1 MNERHTVSEALHKAV
16 LGYFFLYFDFNIGI
30 DRFQLSIFPAFAGW
44 YLLHQSVMWLT
55 PERPKLGLLERFAVC
70 LSAWS
75 VVTWL
80 PIELPRVLYP
90 VSLTFLLIELYF
102 HFLFLTELSELARD
116 HAELLSDA
124 ALPDRMLRVRTAALL
139 LRTALGLVVA
149 LPLTEDWRNGTAI
162 LLLIASAIVYLLT
175 LQALRA
181 LRSGFDGFERTK
193 NETTE
198 EGLI

>member
-1 MNERHTVSEALHKAV
+1 MNERHTVSEALSKAV

-30 DRFQLSIFPAFAGW
+30 DQIQLSIFPAFVGW

-55 PERPKLGLLERFAVC
+55 QERPKLGLLERCSVW
-70 LSAWS
+70 LGAWS
-75 VVTWL
+75 VVAWL
-80 PIELPRVLYP
+80 PIELPRMLYP

-124 ALPDRMLRVRTAALL
+124 ELPNRILRVRTAALL
-139 LRTALGLVVA
+139 LRTGLGLVVA
-149 LPLTEDWRNGTAI
+149 LPLSEDWRNGTAI
-162 LLLIASAIVYLLT
+162 LLLIPSVITYILT

-181 LRSGFDGFERTK
+181 LSVCFKG
-193 NETTE
+193 NEGTTDTSIE
-198 EGLI
+198 ES